1 MKRLSTLITGLGI
14 VLLTLLSASVGH
26 TQQPLQPRADIA
38 LIIDSSGSMEE
49 NDPNN
54 LRRNAAKFFIG
65 LADPDVRIAI
75 VDFNGSAKTF
85 ARLTFAD
92 AVGKDQLRRAVDQV
106 ISCAPARIQ

>member
-1 MKRLSTLITGLGI
+1 MKRISAWITGLGI
-14 VLLTLLSASVGH
+14 VLLTLLFASIGH
-26 TQQPLQPRADIA
+26 TQQPRAEIA

-75 VDFNGSAKTF
+75 VDF
-85 ARLTFAD
+85 
-92 AVGKDQLRRAVDQV
+92 
-106 ISCAPARIQ
+106 